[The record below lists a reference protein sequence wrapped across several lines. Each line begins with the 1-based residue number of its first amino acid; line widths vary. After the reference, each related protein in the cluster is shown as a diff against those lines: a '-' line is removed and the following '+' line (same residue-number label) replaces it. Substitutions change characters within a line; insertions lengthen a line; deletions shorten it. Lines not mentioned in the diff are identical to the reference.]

1 MMKFAIVRLWEPK
14 TDRKNRSGASEMIA
28 IGARALSER
37 VAFLTKLTTF
47 SLIGVAF
54 TALTISGC
62 ATVTKPAVPATV
74 TANNNNAARQY
85 HEAID
90 FSGRLSV
97 RYQQD
102 GKEQALHGS
111 FTWAQTSQHTLVTLL
126 SPLGQ
131 TLATIDITPQQ
142 STLRQAGQPS
152 RTAAD
157 VDLLTAQALGWPLPI
172 AGLRD
177 WLQGFGAGANG
188 KPFNVN
194 PTVDDGVTTI
204 TTADHWSIQYDIW
217 QPAAGQTGSA
227 SNTPIGSLPKRI
239 DLTRNTSQ
247 AGDVAIR
254 IVIDSAQPH

>member
-1 MMKFAIVRLWEPK
+1 
-14 TDRKNRSGASEMIA
+14 MIA

-37 VAFLTKLTTF
+37 VASLTKLTTF
-47 SLIGVAF
+47 SLIGVVF
-54 TALTISGC
+54 TALTIGGC
-62 ATVTKPAVPATV
+62 ATFTQPAVPVTV
-74 TANNNNAARQY
+74 TANNDNATRLY
-85 HEAID
+85 HQAID

-142 STLRQAGQPS
+142 STLHQAGQPS

-172 AGLRD
+172 AGLRE

-188 KPFNVN
+188 KPFSVN
-194 PTVDDGVTTI
+194 PTVSGGVSTV
-204 TTADHWSIQYDIW
+204 TTADRWSIQYDTW
-217 QPAAGQTGSA
+217 QPIAVQAGSA
-227 SNTPIGSLPKRI
+227 NSAQSGSLPKRI
-239 DLTRNTSQ
+239 DLTRNTAQ

>member
-1 MMKFAIVRLWEPK
+1 MMMPWIARLWQQK
-14 TDRKNRSGASEMIA
+14 SNTNTLSRASGLSGLIDSGGLGFHRKLAQ
-28 IGARALSER
+28 
-37 VAFLTKLTTF
+37 LTKLTTF
-47 SLIGVAF
+47 TTISLVVA
-54 TALTISGC
+54 ALAISGC
-62 ATVTKPAVPATV
+62 ATLTSTSTPLDVATNGV
-74 TANNNNAARQY
+74 IRPY
-85 HEAID
+85 HQAID
-90 FSGRLSV
+90 LSGRLSV

-111 FTWAQTSQHTLVTLL
+111 FTWAQTSQHTIVTLL

-131 TLATIDITPQQ
+131 TLATIDITPKQ
-142 STLRQAGQPS
+142 STLHQAGQPS

-177 WLQGFGAGANG
+177 WLQGFGADANG

-194 PTVDDGVTTI
+194 PASDNGVTTV
-204 TTADHWSIQYDIW
+204 TTADHWSIQYASW
-217 QPAAGQTGSA
+217 QPAEGIAGA
-227 SNTPIGSLPKRI
+227 VNDLPKRI
-239 DLTRNTSQ
+239 DLTRNTAQ

>member
-1 MMKFAIVRLWEPK
+1 MIMPWIVRLWQQRMS
-14 TDRKNRSGASEMIA
+14 TDIPSGLNALISSGGLGFHRKLAK
-28 IGARALSER
+28 
-37 VAFLTKLTTF
+37 LTKRTTF
-47 SLIGVAF
+47 TAISLAA
-54 TALTISGC
+54 ALTISGC
-62 ATVTKPAVPATV
+62 AALTTPAPPPASAINGV
-74 TANNNNAARQY
+74 SRSY
-85 HEAID
+85 HQAID
-90 FSGRLSV
+90 LSGRLSV

-131 TLATIDITPQQ
+131 TLATIDITPKQ
-142 STLRQAGQPS
+142 STLHQAGQPS

-177 WLQGFGAGANG
+177 WLQGFGTDVNS

-194 PTVDDGVTTI
+194 PASDNGVTTV
-204 TTADHWSIQYDIW
+204 TTTDHWSIQYASW
-217 QPAAGQTGSA
+217 QPAEGAA
-227 SNTPIGSLPKRI
+227 NPLPKRI
-239 DLTRNTSQ
+239 DLTRNTAQ